1 MRGQDYHCQSQLLLS
16 QGRATWLADSHLAA
30 ARGISRNEFHGEYK
44 GVRDGLYYLALK
56 SEQEDRLRKAPFFS
70 MDDDMWVRT

>member
-30 ARGISRNEFHGEYK
+30 ARDISRNGFHGEYK
-44 GVRDGLYYLALK
+44 GVRDGLCYPALK
-56 SEQEDRLRKAPFFS
+56 SEQGDRLLRAPFFS
-70 MDDDMWVRT
+70 MDDDMW